1 MKKRNVMTMALSLA
15 MVGVIGVGSTL
26 AYLSAHDGTL
36 TNTFK
41 FADNITVDVYEYT
54 PAGSVKDQDGYDY
67 TNLVVGQELEKDV
80 DVDLT
85 TSVET
90 YLFINIKSVGEGTPV
105 ELGDIADTWTKVAV
119 DENNYGIYRLA
130 ANVSATTTDIDV
142 FDVVTVPDIEEAD
155 GQYQGVELNKV
166 VIDVFAMQAQ
176 GYDEEA
182 ANAEATKYF
191 NPTVTEPV
199 EP

>member
-41 FADNITVDVYEYT
+41 FANNITVDVYEYT
-54 PAGSVKDQDGYDY
+54 PAGSDKDQDGYNY
-67 TNLVVGQELEKDV
+67 ENLVVGDELKKDV

-105 ELGDIADTWTKVAV
+105 TLGDVDSAWTAV
-119 DENNYGIYRLA
+119 EVDDNGYGIYRLTN
-130 ANVSATTTDIDV
+130 NVSATTNNIDV
-142 FDVVTVPDIEEAD
+142 FDVVTVPDVAGAD
-155 GQYQGVELNKV
+155 GQYQDVKLNNV

-176 GYDEEA
+176 GYNVTAAETEA
-182 ANAEATKYF
+182 KNHF